1 MRLKKAVPGREGANR
16 VGMDMARRKAGGK
29 RFYEVLQMQLLIKCS
44 LRREQSIFMW
54 LLLLPD
60 TELREF
66 LWESLPSRLKLS
78 PGKPPL
84 QQQPP
89 QAAPLQPQPPPQAAC
104 SPATSLRALNRN
116 GSSLHTGPRV
126 RLLSLSLLFQ
136 ALPPGALSISPTALL
151 H

>member
-1 MRLKKAVPGREGANR
+1 MRLKKAVPGREGANH
-16 VGMDMARRKAGGK
+16 VGMDMARRKVGGK

-84 QQQPP
+84 QQQR
-89 QAAPLQPQPPPQAAC
+89 PQAAC